1 MNYGDIKTHFEA
13 LLNRSDITPTLTT
26 NFIDQS
32 IARIQ
37 RQLRTP
43 MNENVSTYT
52 ITSQTAQVTL
62 PSDFL
67 EIISLY
73 FDSTELKRVPMSKFR
88 NYAANPYA
96 GNPIAFTRQQQNL
109 LLHPQP
115 SSGSLVLY
123 YYGEFAPMTQNTDEN
138 ALAAVAPDLIIYGG
152 LTYAADFYLDERGPL
167 FEQKFIQF
175 LDEIQEQANDQ
186 EMNGGVQSIQPSYSY
201 ADYSDSYY
209 IN

>member
-43 MNENVSTYT
+43 LNENVSTYT
-52 ITSQTAQVTL
+52 ISGQTAQVSL
-62 PSDFL
+62 PNDFL

-73 FDSTELKRVPMSKFR
+73 LDSTELKRVPMSKFR
-88 NYAANPYA
+88 NYAANSYA
-96 GNPIAFTRQQQNL
+96 GNPIAFARQKQNL

-123 YYGEFAPMTQNTDEN
+123 YYAEFVPMTADSDEN
-138 ALAAVAPDLIIYGG
+138 ALAAVASDLIIYGA
-152 LTYAADFYLDERGPL
+152 LSYAADFYLDERGPL

-175 LDEIQEQANDQ
+175 LDDIQEQANDQ

>member
-43 MNENVSTYT
+43 LNENVSTYT
-52 ITSQTAQVTL
+52 ITSQTPSISL
-62 PSDFL
+62 PNDFL

-73 FDSTELKRVPMSKFR
+73 LDGTELKRVPMSKFR
-88 NYAANPYA
+88 EYAANPYA
-96 GNPIAFTRQQQNL
+96 GKPIAFARQQSTL

-115 SSGSLVLY
+115 STGDLVLY

-138 ALAAVAPDLIIYGG
+138 ALAAVAPDLIIYGA

-167 FEQKFIQF
+167 FEEKFNQF
-175 LDEIQEQANDQ
+175 MLEIQEQANDQ
-186 EMNGGVQSIQPSYSY
+186 EMNGGTQSIQPSYTFT
-201 ADYSDSYY
+201 DY
-209 IN
+209 

>member
-1 MNYGDIKTHFEA
+1 MNLGDIKTHFEA

-43 MNENVSTYT
+43 LNENVSTYIFT
-52 ITSQTAQVTL
+52 QQTTSVTL
-62 PSDFL
+62 PNDFL

-73 FDSTELKRVPMSKFR
+73 FDGTELKRVPMSKFR
-88 NYAANPYA
+88 NFAANPLA
-96 GNPIAFTRQQQNL
+96 GKPIAFTRQQQNL

-115 SSGSLVLY
+115 TTGSLVLY
-123 YYGEFAPMTQNTDEN
+123 YYSEFAPMTLATDEN
-138 ALAAVAPDLIIYGG
+138 SLAAVASDLIIYGA

-167 FEQKFIQF
+167 FEQKFIEI
-175 LDEIQEQANDQ
+175 LDTIQEQANDQ
-186 EMNGGVQSIQPSYSY
+186 EMNGGVQSIQPSYQY
-201 ADYSDSYY
+201 ADYQDGYY